1 MNACLQCDEDES
13 GPNFA
18 KFAGRTRRNTGL
30 ESAITR
36 PCQMNRDL
44 YHEVCPLL
52 PDPKLKLEDATKSWK
67 QSRDLSMSAA
77 ETGYFGLFGV

>member
-1 MNACLQCDEDES
+1 MKEFLLEKVGFGGNNGPPPECAMNACLQCDEDES

-44 YHEVCPLL
+44 YHEVCPLQ
-52 PDPKLKLEDATKSWK
+52 PEP
-67 QSRDLSMSAA
+67 
-77 ETGYFGLFGV
+77 